1 MKGILKKRLEII
13 AFLLSVGFLTITLYT
28 RTLSDESG
36 AIRIFCRALQAADIV
51 SLYFVFRKLWK
62 TKWKKKIITSMQKV
76 FSKIVKKWMEIKNKW
91 DAFREKD
98 KKILS
103 GKTTVSFDFYK
114 DDSQK
119 SHKKVIKW
127 KNLKSDMERLGYLYK
142 HTVEYNVKHGLL
154 ASSSDTPTEIKMKKD
169 YETHEN
175 QIFDLYITNRYKDS
189 LKVDGYMIDE
199 LKKQLKK

>member
-1 MKGILKKRLEII
+1 MKGILKKRLEVI

-28 RTLSDESG
+28 RTLPDESG
-36 AIRIFCRALQAADIV
+36 AIRIFCRVLQAADIV

-114 DDSQK
+114 NESHK
-119 SHKKVIKW
+119 SPKKVIKW

-142 HTVEYNVKHGLL
+142 HTVEFNVKHGLL
-154 ASSSDTPTEIKMKKD
+154 ASSSDTPIEIKMKKD
-169 YETHEN
+169 YEIYEN

-189 LKVDGYMIDE
+189 LEVDSNEIIE
-199 LKKQLKK
+199 LKNLLKK